1 MLIRQLASNQ
11 TVIVDPEI
19 SQLARTLEELSRRVD
34 RLEQLIGQRPVRS
47 DRPYVVPVRAPRA
60 SLESRVG
67 SQYLNRAGIIALLVG
82 IAFFLNWAFV
92 NNWIGPLAVVIVGL
106 IAGVALFVAGEW
118 FLRRSYNIF
127 GFSLQGLGIAALY
140 LTIWA
145 ASEYYRILL
154 PWAGFAG
161 MVLLTAATAFA
172 ATLRNSEALA
182 IFAAIGGF
190 GTPLLLSTGRNLE
203 IELFTYVLVLCVG
216 MLVTIRRRPWLGL
229 LVTSFL
235 GALTVSAVWFA
246 SYYSKTEQTGTFIFF
261 CFVFLV
267 FAIAPIVLQSAL
279 DGHRMQILVFV
290 LPAAA
295 LVFLIGCGGILG
307 GDEFTWTAQ
316 IMAVALA
323 IASWRWC
330 GERLRAPYFITALA
344 ASAGSIPVAFDGHW
358 TTSLIWLAYGIVLII
373 FGFAR
378 KLALV
383 RWSAL
388 VLLGVT
394 ILKVFI
400 YDLSNLGQGYRILAL
415 SILGIAL
422 LSLSLLYQRDWLG
435 MRKP

>member
-1 MLIRQLASNQ
+1 M
-11 TVIVDPEI
+11 DPEI
-19 SQLARTLEELSRRVD
+19 SQLARALEEISRRVD
-34 RLEQLIGQRPVRS
+34 RLEQLVAQRPVRT
-47 DRPYVVPVRAPRA
+47 DRPYVVPTPPARA

-92 NNWIGPLAVVIVGL
+92 NNWIGPLAIVIVGF
-106 IAGVALFVAGEW
+106 IAGVALFIAGEW
-118 FLRRSYNIF
+118 FLRRSYTIF

-145 ASEYYRILL
+145 DSEYYRLLL

-161 MVLLTAATAFA
+161 MVLLTAATALA
-172 ATLRNSEALA
+172 ATFRNSEALA

-203 IELFTYVLVLCVG
+203 TELFIYVLILCAG
-216 MLVTIRRRPWLGL
+216 MLVTIRWRPWVGL
-229 LVTSFL
+229 LITSFL
-235 GALTVSAVWFA
+235 GALTVSVVWFA
-246 SYYSKTEQTGTFIFF
+246 NYYAKTEQTGAFIFF
-261 CFVFLV
+261 CLVFCA
-267 FAIAPIVLQSAL
+267 FAIAPILAQSAV
-279 DGHRMQILVFV
+279 DPRRNQILVFV

-295 LVFLIGCGGILG
+295 LVFLLGCGAIL
-307 GDEFTWTAQ
+307 DSVEFTWTAQ
-316 IMAVALA
+316 VMALA
-323 IASWRWC
+323 VGIASWRWC
-330 GERLRAPYFITALA
+330 RERLRASYFITALA

-358 TTSLIWLAYGIVLII
+358 TTSLIWLVYGIVLIM

-378 KLALV
+378 KLPLV

-400 YDLSNLGQGYRILAL
+400 YDLSSLGQGYRILAL

-422 LSLSLLYQRDWLG
+422 LSLSLLYQRDWLS

>member
-1 MLIRQLASNQ
+1 M
-11 TVIVDPEI
+11 DPEI
-19 SQLARTLEELSRRVD
+19 SQLARALEEISRRVD
-34 RLEQLIGQRPVRS
+34 RLEQLVAQRPVRT
-47 DRPYVVPVRAPRA
+47 DRPYVVPTPPARA

-92 NNWIGPLAVVIVGL
+92 NNWIGPLAIVIVGF
-106 IAGVALFVAGEW
+106 IAGVALFIAGEW
-118 FLRRSYNIF
+118 FLRRSYTIF

-145 ASEYYRILL
+145 DSEYYRLLL

-161 MVLLTAATAFA
+161 MVLLTAATALA
-172 ATLRNSEALA
+172 ATFRNSEALA

-203 IELFTYVLVLCVG
+203 TELFIYVLILCAG
-216 MLVTIRRRPWLGL
+216 MLVTIRWRPWVGL
-229 LVTSFL
+229 LITSFL
-235 GALTVSAVWFA
+235 GALTVSVVWFA
-246 SYYSKTEQTGTFIFF
+246 NYYAKTEQTGAFIFF
-261 CFVFLV
+261 CLVFCA
-267 FAIAPIVLQSAL
+267 FAIAPILAQSAV
-279 DGHRMQILVFV
+279 DPRRNQILVFV

-295 LVFLIGCGGILG
+295 LVFLLGCGAIL
-307 GDEFTWTAQ
+307 DSVEFTWTAQ
-316 IMAVALA
+316 VMALA
-323 IASWRWC
+323 VSIASWRWC
-330 GERLRAPYFITALA
+330 RERLRASYFITALA

-358 TTSLIWLAYGIVLII
+358 TTSLIWLVYGIVLIM

-378 KLALV
+378 KLPLV

-400 YDLSNLGQGYRILAL
+400 YDLSSLGQGYRILAL

>member
-1 MLIRQLASNQ
+1 M
-11 TVIVDPEI
+11 DPEI
-19 SQLARTLEELSRRVD
+19 AQLARALEELSRRVD
-34 RLEQLIGQRPVRS
+34 RLEQLVAQRPVRS
-47 DRPYVVPVRAPRA
+47 DRPYVVPVAPNRA

-82 IAFFLNWAFV
+82 IAFFLNWAFA

-106 IAGVALFVAGEW
+106 IAGVGLFVAGEW
-118 FLRRSYNIF
+118 FLRRSFSIF
-127 GFSLQGLGIAALY
+127 GFSLEGLGIATLY

-145 ASEYYRILL
+145 AAEYYRLLL

-161 MVLLTAATAFA
+161 MILLTAATAIA

-203 IELFTYVLVLCVG
+203 IELFTYVLVLCAG
-216 MLVTIRRRPWLGL
+216 MLVTIQRRPWPGL
-229 LVTSFL
+229 VITSFL
-235 GALTVSAVWFA
+235 GALAVSVVWFA
-246 SYYSKTEQTGTFIFF
+246 SYYSKTEQAAAFIFICLEF
-261 CFVFLV
+261 CA
-267 FAIAPIVLQSAL
+267 FASAPILMQGAL
-279 DGHRMQILVFV
+279 ELHRAQIVVFV
-290 LPAAA
+290 PPAAA
-295 LVFLIGCGGILG
+295 LIFLLGCGAILDS
-307 GDEFTWTAQ
+307 DEFAWTAQ
-316 IMAVALA
+316 VVALALA

-330 GERLRAPYFITALA
+330 RERLRASYLITALT
-344 ASAGSIPVAFDGHW
+344 ASAGSIPVAVDGHW
-358 TTSLIWLAYGIVLII
+358 TTSLIWLIYGIVLMV

-400 YDLSNLGQGYRILAL
+400 YDLSSLGQGYRILAL

>member
-1 MLIRQLASNQ
+1 M
-11 TVIVDPEI
+11 DPEI
-19 SQLARTLEELSRRVD
+19 SQLARALEEISRRVD
-34 RLEQLIGQRPVRS
+34 RLEQLVAQRPVRT
-47 DRPYVVPVRAPRA
+47 DRPYVVPTPPARA

-92 NNWIGPLAVVIVGL
+92 NNWIGPLAIVIVGF
-106 IAGVALFVAGEW
+106 IAGVALFIAGEW
-118 FLRRSYNIF
+118 FLRRSYTIF

-145 ASEYYRILL
+145 DSEYYRLLL

-161 MVLLTAATAFA
+161 MVLLTAATALA
-172 ATLRNSEALA
+172 ATFRNSEALA

-203 IELFTYVLVLCVG
+203 TELFIYVLILCAG
-216 MLVTIRRRPWLGL
+216 MLVTIRRRPWVRL
-229 LVTSFL
+229 LITSFL
-235 GALTVSAVWFA
+235 GALTVSVVWFA
-246 SYYSKTEQTGTFIFF
+246 NYYAKTEQTGAFIFF
-261 CFVFLV
+261 CLVFCA
-267 FAIAPIVLQSAL
+267 FAIAPILAQSAV
-279 DGHRMQILVFV
+279 DPRRNQILVFV

-295 LVFLIGCGGILG
+295 LVFLLGCGAIL
-307 GDEFTWTAQ
+307 DSVEFTWTAQ
-316 IMAVALA
+316 VMALA
-323 IASWRWC
+323 VGIASWRWC
-330 GERLRAPYFITALA
+330 RERLRASYFITALA

-358 TTSLIWLAYGIVLII
+358 TTSLIWLVYGIVLIM

-378 KLALV
+378 KLPLV

-400 YDLSNLGQGYRILAL
+400 YDLSSLGQGYRILAL

>member
-1 MLIRQLASNQ
+1 M
-11 TVIVDPEI
+11 DPEI
-19 SQLARTLEELSRRVD
+19 SQLARALEEISRRVD
-34 RLEQLIGQRPVRS
+34 RLEQLVAQRPVRT
-47 DRPYVVPVRAPRA
+47 DRPYVVPTPLARA

-92 NNWIGPLAVVIVGL
+92 NNWIGPLAIVIVGF
-106 IAGVALFVAGEW
+106 IAGVALFIAGEW
-118 FLRRSYNIF
+118 FLRRSYTIF

-145 ASEYYRILL
+145 DSEYYRLLL

-161 MVLLTAATAFA
+161 MVLLTAATALA
-172 ATLRNSEALA
+172 ATFRNSEALA

-203 IELFTYVLVLCVG
+203 TELFIYVLILCAG
-216 MLVTIRRRPWLGL
+216 MLVTIRWRPWVGL
-229 LVTSFL
+229 LITSFL
-235 GALTVSAVWFA
+235 GALTVSVVWFA
-246 SYYSKTEQTGTFIFF
+246 NYYAKTEQTGAFIFF
-261 CFVFLV
+261 CLVFCA
-267 FAIAPIVLQSAL
+267 FAIAPILAQSAV
-279 DGHRMQILVFV
+279 DPRRNQILVFV

-295 LVFLIGCGGILG
+295 LVFLLGCGAIL
-307 GDEFTWTAQ
+307 DSVEFTWTAQ
-316 IMAVALA
+316 VMALA
-323 IASWRWC
+323 VSIASWRWC
-330 GERLRAPYFITALA
+330 RERLRASYFITALA

-358 TTSLIWLAYGIVLII
+358 TTSLIWLVYGIVLIM

-378 KLALV
+378 KLPLV

-400 YDLSNLGQGYRILAL
+400 YDLSSLGQGYRILAL

>member
-1 MLIRQLASNQ
+1 L
-11 TVIVDPEI
+11 DPEI
-19 SQLARTLEELSRRVD
+19 SQLARALEELTRRVD
-34 RLEQLIGQRPVRS
+34 RLEQIFVQRPLRS
-47 DRPYVVPVRAPRA
+47 DRPFVVPTPPVRA

-82 IAFFLNWAFV
+82 IAFFLNWALV
-92 NNWIGPLAVVIVGL
+92 NNWIGPLAVVSVGL
-106 IAGVALFVAGEW
+106 IAGVALFIAGEW
-118 FLRRSYNIF
+118 FLRRSYNIV

-161 MVLLTAATAFA
+161 MVLLTAATALA

-203 IELFTYVLVLCVG
+203 TELFIYVLILCAG
-216 MLVTIRRRPWLGL
+216 MLVTIRWRPWVGL
-229 LVTSFL
+229 LITSFL

-246 SYYSKTEQTGTFIFF
+246 NYYSKTEQTTAFVFF
-261 CFVFLV
+261 CLV
-267 FAIAPIVLQSAL
+267 FCAFATAPILAQRAL
-279 DGHRMQILVFV
+279 DPRRMQILVFV

-295 LVFLIGCGGILG
+295 LVFLIGCGGILDA
-307 GDEFTWTAQ
+307 DEFTWTAQ

-330 GERLRAPYFITALA
+330 RERLRASYFVTALA
-344 ASAGSIPVAFDGHW
+344 GSAGSIPVACDGHW
-358 TTSLIWLAYGIVLII
+358 TTSLIWLVYGILLIM

-378 KLALV
+378 KLPLV

-422 LSLSLLYQRDWLG
+422 LSLSFLYQRDWLG
-435 MRKP
+435 IRKP